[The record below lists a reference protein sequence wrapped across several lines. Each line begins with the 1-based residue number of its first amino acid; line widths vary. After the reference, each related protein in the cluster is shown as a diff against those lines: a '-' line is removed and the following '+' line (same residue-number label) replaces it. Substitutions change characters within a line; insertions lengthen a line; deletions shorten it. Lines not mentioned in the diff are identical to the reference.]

1 MKRSDFLSRLAEA
14 LHAPA
19 VSFSESTRL
28 ASLSMWD
35 SMGQLEVACLLDSA
49 VGVRLPAGTF
59 ARVNTVGDLLEF
71 ARHKLN

>member
-1 MKRSDFLSRLAEA
+1 MKRTDLLSRLAEA
-14 LHAPA
+14 LQAPA

-28 ASLSMWD
+28 SSLTMWD

-49 VGVRLPAGTF
+49 FGLQLPAGTF
-59 ARVNTVGDLLEF
+59 SRVDTVGDLLEF